1 MTDLPLDGV
10 RVLEIAPGYS
20 AGFAGRLL
28 AGFGADVVVAG
39 EPRDLTDDEQVWLLA
54 GKRRVAAASFA
65 DIRPLALA
73 ADIVLVDWRLP
84 SPPAPLPTS
93 RERGVSDPASD
104 VLVNAAEV
112 LRERRDVIVVS
123 ITPFGQSGPHAD
135 YEATNLI
142 AFAMGGIVSLTGH
155 ESREPLVTGGNQ
167 AYALGGLNAFSATL
181 AAYYG
186 MLVHGEGDW
195 IDISLQECSAAMLEL
210 YGPGSAFTGMGASP
224 RRGNHLR
231 AVWGIYPCAD
241 GWAGVCCLERQVPAF
256 FRLLDDPVLA
266 EERFADPTL
275 RAENDDELSA
285 MVYAWF
291 AGKTKADILQLGP
304 EHRVPFGVVMTPGDL
319 LANDSLAERGFFDTV
334 QTRDGAARIPGRPF
348 EGLGWRGAR
357 PPQRVDVAGVAR
369 EWSEATP

>member
-39 EPRDLTDDEQVWLLA
+39 EPRELTEDEEVWLLA
-54 GKRRVAAASFA
+54 GKRRVAIESFG
-65 DIRPLALA
+65 DLRPLALA
-73 ADIVLVDWRLP
+73 ADIVLIDWRTNGP
-84 SPPAPLPTS
+84 VPFAADA
-93 RERGVSDPASD
+93 EAS
-104 VLVNAAEV
+104 
-112 LRERRDVIVVS
+112 LRERADVIVVS
-123 ITPFGQSGPHAD
+123 ITPFGQSGPYAD
-135 YEATNLI
+135 HEATNVT

-167 AYALGGLNAFSATL
+167 AYALGGLNAFSAAL

-186 MLVHGEGDW
+186 RLVHGEGDW

-210 YGPGSAFTGMGASP
+210 YGPGSAATGMGASP

-241 GWAGVCCLERQVPAF
+241 GWAGVCCLERQVPSF

-285 MVYAWF
+285 MVYSWF
-291 AGKTKADILQLGP
+291 AGKTKADILELGP

-319 LANDSLAERGFFDTV
+319 LENESLAERGFFDTV
-334 QTRDGAARIPGRPF
+334 QTRDGTARIPGR
-348 EGLGWRGAR
+348 
-357 PPQRVDVAGVAR
+357 
-369 EWSEATP
+369 